1 MRKKIA
7 AFLAAALLAGTVCPA
22 RAAAAEQI
30 PAVTFKPSDV
40 VVDVSALLDGA
51 EEKALVEA
59 IVELSGVPALSAP
72 EEERSARRADIAAE
86 QDELLE
92 QIAALTGADD
102 LTAEHRYSMTVNAV
116 AVTVPY
122 DTLDDIRALDG
133 VASVH
138 PAERFAAPDSVGS
151 TQTVTAGE
159 SMTTLDM
166 VGADTAWAAGYD
178 GAGTVVAVIDTGLDT
193 DHPAFETE
201 PDPDTAALDRGAVAE
216 VLDSLNA
223 AGEYDGLT
231 AEDVYLSGKIPFA
244 FNYADKSTDVTHDN
258 DRQGDHGTHVAGII
272 GADGPDAD
280 AAGLAPKTQLL
291 IMKVFGSSED
301 SASETVLLA
310 ALEDAVLLGADVIN
324 MSLGT
329 PAGFSGGTVSYIKAL
344 DAAAEAGII
353 VCAAAGN
360 DYSSAYGNVS
370 GTNLGTTSNIDVG
383 TVNDPA
389 SLPGVLAVA
398 SVNSAWTLADGVTL
412 ANGDFVAVSDQGVS
426 FGLKRFAALT
436 ADKGREDGKYEFAVV
451 PGAGRE
457 EDFTDIDV
465 SGKIAV
471 IRRGEIPFVEKYANA
486 CAAGAAAVIICNNED
501 GAVLM
506 DLSNIGEYDRPCVLA
521 ARENGQRLIA
531 AAGKDGTG
539 TLTVA
544 AEPRSARTEDG
555 WRLSDFSSWGPL
567 PDLTLKPDLAAVGGN
582 VYSTRDD
589 GTYGEL
595 SGTSM
600 ASPQLA
606 AMAAVILQYVRTE
619 FGLEGADARD
629 MVQTL
634 LMNTAVPMTQTDG
647 VKYSPRK
654 QGAGLANV
662 GGAVTTPVLLTVKGS
677 ALPKAELGGDRG
689 QSGVYRFTFTA
700 HNLTDEPHSYV
711 LSADLLT
718 ETAEDGTML
727 QRARALDASVTYAG
741 ADGGSSAVGAVTVI
755 TVPAGGE
762 TEVTVTVRLSEQ
774 ERRTLRETFP
784 NGVYVEGYV
793 SLKSAEEGIPAL
805 TVPMLA
811 FFGDWSRAPLFERT
825 YVAEYDALDNAEVD
839 LTGNSA
845 YPFEIVTGDDS
856 YLGMNPVAADQTYI
870 PARSNALN
878 PDGGEG
884 GVIENIILDLYRN
897 ARSIT
902 VDVLDRYGASL
913 YQSTAEY
920 VRKSVYM
927 ESVGG
932 LYPAVW
938 TDYAENFSFDLREY
952 GLKNGDAVTIRITG
966 EKDAEGSYRQEVIT
980 VPAYIDG
987 AAPSVQAVRVDRE
1000 PGGSCRL
1007 TVTAQDNCYI
1017 AGFLALSADGRTV
1030 LGRYAADQR
1039 ARGAQVSAE
1048 LDVTDVIPVS
1058 GGKFLLCAM
1067 DYARNTALY
1076 EVNVLLDGES
1086 TILPDGALYAYYS
1099 DFDGQGWYR
1108 LDPEGG
1114 PAESAFL
1121 DYLGGIT
1128 AAETVGDYI
1137 FAASGGKIYAV
1148 GTADFQPTEVCG
1160 LGLEYS
1166 DEIADLAYRPAD
1178 GLLYA
1183 LARTGERYALFTVD
1197 PTAEETEKLAELDK
1211 NILSGFGAAA
1221 ALACGP
1227 DGGLY
1232 LLAGRTAESGGET
1245 LVLYRRDA
1253 DGGWQLREELGL
1265 TLENAELSAAFDG
1278 DTLYF
1283 TCYRKSQENP
1293 DDVSARL
1300 YAWTAENGLREVGE
1314 LPALPFDALV
1324 LTGGTDA
1331 EFPADGEVTAAT
1343 LNVGNR
1349 HLERSAGFTLAVEDV
1364 RPWYVDGQNY
1374 RVSWA
1379 SSDETVA
1386 VVDARGNVTARREGT
1401 AEITATLS
1409 RQGGPDVTARCTV
1422 TVEPG
1427 AQLHALGADGTW
1439 VALDV
1444 RTFRQL
1450 QAEETQLISDASAAA
1465 YAASA
1470 GPEGQDVIFVLD
1482 SGKAGDG
1489 ELCPAYTLYTYDAG
1503 TWELLDSRKLTRT
1516 WFVSP
1521 EQMPENG
1528 FRDLAYDPA
1537 TGYLAAAAG
1546 QCLFAIDVQHG
1557 RFYMAAD
1564 VSEQLGD
1571 AEFAGLAFD
1580 SGGNGWYLDSR
1591 GGVGEI
1597 RTYLG
1602 AADLGKAE
1610 TVLRTGGD
1618 VPELSSMEYDELSGR
1633 LWIVWDGRLYG
1644 VERVQNDY
1652 SITRSI
1658 GIGDGMSCLFTRH
1671 WPEG

>member
-22 RAAAAEQI
+22 RAAAAEQA
-30 PAVTFKPSDV
+30 PAVTFQPSDV
-40 VVDVSALLDGA
+40 VTDVSARLDVTEG
-51 EEKALVEA
+51 KTPVEA
-59 IVELSGVPALSAP
+59 IVELSAPPVLSAP
-72 EEERSARRADIAAE
+72 EGERSVRRADIAAE
-86 QDELLE
+86 QDALLE
-92 QIAALTGADD
+92 QIAALTGADS
-102 LTAEHRYSMTVNAV
+102 LTAEHRYFMTVNAV
-116 AVTVPY
+116 AVIVPY
-122 DTLDDIRALDG
+122 DALDGIRALDG
-133 VASVH
+133 VMSVH
-138 PAERFAAPDSVGS
+138 PAERFAAPDSTGG

-159 SMTTLDM
+159 NLTTLDM
-166 VGADTAWAAGYD
+166 VGANTAWAAGYD

-193 DHPAFETE
+193 DHPAFETD
-201 PDPDTAALDRGAVAE
+201 PDPDTAVLDRGAVAE

-231 AEDVYLSGKIPFA
+231 AEDAYISGKIPFA
-244 FNYADKSTDVTHDN
+244 FNYADGSTDVTHDN

-280 AAGLAPKTQLL
+280 VAGLAPKAQLL
-291 IMKVFGSSED
+291 IMKVFGNSED
-301 SASETVLLA
+301 SASETMLLA

-389 SLPGVLAVA
+389 SLSGVLAVA
-398 SVNSAWTLADGVTL
+398 SVNSTWALSDGVTL
-412 ANGDFVAVSDQGVS
+412 VSGDFVAVSDQGAS
-426 FGLKRFAALT
+426 FGLRRFAALT
-436 ADKGREDGKYEFAVV
+436 AEKGREDGKYEFFVV
-451 PGAGRE
+451 PGTGRE
-457 EDFTDIDV
+457 EDFTGVDV

-471 IRRGEIPFVEKYANA
+471 IRRGEIPFAEKYANA

-501 GAVLM
+501 STVLM
-506 DLSNIGEYDRPCVLA
+506 DLSGVGEYDCPCVLA
-521 ARENGQRLIA
+521 ARKNGERLIA

-567 PDLTLKPDLAAVGGN
+567 PDLSLKPDLAAVGGN

-606 AMAAVILQYVRTE
+606 AMTAVTLQYVRE
-619 FGLEGADARD
+619 KFGLDGADARD

-634 LMNTAVPMTQTDG
+634 LMNTAVPMAQTDG

-677 ALPKAELGGDRG
+677 ELPKAELGGDRG
-689 QSGVYRFTFTA
+689 QSGVYRVTFTA

-718 ETAEDGTML
+718 ETAESGTML
-727 QRARALDASVTYAG
+727 QRARVLDASVTFSG
-741 ADGGSSAVGAVTVI
+741 ADGGSSADGAATVV

-762 TEVTVTVRLSEQ
+762 TEVTVTARLSER

-784 NGVYVEGYV
+784 NGVYVEGYI
-793 SLKSAEEGIPAL
+793 SLRSAEEGVPAL
-805 TVPMLA
+805 TVPMLT

-825 YVAEYDALDNAEVD
+825 YVAEYDALDNADGD

-878 PDGGEG
+878 LDGGEG
-884 GVIENIILDLYRN
+884 GVIENLTLDLYRN

-913 YQSTAEY
+913 YRSTAEY

-927 ESVGG
+927 DSFGG
-932 LYPAVW
+932 MYPAVW
-938 TDYAENFSFDLREY
+938 TDYAENFGFDPREY

-980 VPAYIDG
+980 IPAYIDG
-987 AAPSVQAVRVDRE
+987 AAPSVQAVGVDRE

-1007 TVTAQDNCYI
+1007 TVTAQDNCYL

-1039 ARGAQVSAE
+1039 VRGAQVSAE

-1099 DFDGQGWYR
+1099 DFDGQGWYQ

-1137 FAASGGKIYAV
+1137 LAASGGKIYAV
-1148 GTADFQPTEVCG
+1148 DTATFQPVEVCG

-1166 DEIADLAYRPAD
+1166 DEIADLAYRTLD

-1183 LARTGERYALFTVD
+1183 LARTGEGYALFTVD
-1197 PTAEETEKLAELDK
+1197 PATEETEKLAEVDK

-1227 DGGLY
+1227 DSGLY
-1232 LLAGRTAESGGET
+1232 LLAGRAAESGGET
-1245 LVLYRRDA
+1245 LALYCRGA
-1253 DGGWQLREELGL
+1253 DGSWQLREELGL
-1265 TLENAELSAAFDG
+1265 TLGNAELSAAFDG

-1283 TCYRKSQENP
+1283 TCYRKSQEDP

-1300 YAWTAENGLREVGE
+1300 YAWTAEDGLREVGE

-1324 LTGGTDA
+1324 LTSGTDA
-1331 EFPADGEVTAAT
+1331 EFPADGDATAAT
-1343 LNVGNR
+1343 LNVGSR
-1349 HLERSAGFTLAVEDV
+1349 HLERSAGFTLAVENV
-1364 RPWYVDGQNY
+1364 RPWYVDGKNY
-1374 RVSWA
+1374 RVSWS

-1386 VVDARGNVTARREGT
+1386 AVDARGNVTARSEGT

-1409 RQGGPDVTARCTV
+1409 RQGSPDVTARCAV

-1439 VALDV
+1439 VTLDV
-1444 RTFRQL
+1444 KTFRQPK
-1450 QAEETQLISDASAAA
+1450 AEEMQLISDASAAA
-1465 YAASA
+1465 YAVSA
-1470 GPEGQDVIFVLD
+1470 GLEGQDVIFALD
-1482 SGKAGDG
+1482 SGEARDG
-1489 ELCPAYTLYTYDAG
+1489 ELCPVYTLYTYDAV
-1503 TWELLDSRKLTRT
+1503 TWALLDSRELTRT

-1521 EQMPENG
+1521 EQMPECG

-1557 RFYMAAD
+1557 RFYMTAD
-1564 VSEQLGD
+1564 ASEQLGD
-1571 AEFAGLAFD
+1571 AEFAGLTFD
-1580 SGGNGWYLDSR
+1580 SGGNGWYVDSR

-1597 RTYLG
+1597 RAYLG

-1610 TVLRTGGD
+1610 TVLRTGDD
-1618 VPELSSMEYDELSGR
+1618 VPELSSVEYDELSGR

-1644 VERVQNDY
+1644 AERGQSGY
-1652 SITRSI
+1652 SITRSV
-1658 GIGDGMSCLFTRH
+1658 GLGGGASCLFTRH

>member
-22 RAAAAEQI
+22 RAAAAEQAS
-30 PAVTFKPSDV
+30 AVTFRPSGILT
-40 VVDVSALLDGA
+40 DVSALLDGA
-51 EEKALVEA
+51 EKKTPVEA
-59 IVELSGVPALSAP
+59 IVELSGAPALSAP
-72 EEERSARRADIAAE
+72 EEERSARRADIAVE

-92 QIAALTGADD
+92 RIAALTGTDS
-102 LTAEHRYSMTVNAV
+102 LTVEHRYSMTVNAV

-122 DTLDDIRALDG
+122 DTLDGIRALDG

-138 PAERFAAPDSVGS
+138 PAERFAAPVSTGS
-151 TQTVTAGE
+151 TRSVAAGE
-159 SMTTLDM
+159 SVTTLDM

-201 PDPDTAALDRGAVAE
+201 PDPDTAALDRNAVAE
-216 VLDSLNA
+216 VLNSLNA

-244 FNYADKSTDVTHDN
+244 FNYADKSTDVTHDS

-272 GADGPDAD
+272 GADGPDSD
-280 AAGLAPKTQLL
+280 VAGLASKAQLL
-291 IMKVFGSSED
+291 ILKVFGNSGD
-301 SASETVLLA
+301 SASEAVLLA

-329 PAGFSGGTVSYIKAL
+329 PAGFSGGTASYIKAF

-353 VCAAAGN
+353 VCAAVGN

-370 GTNLGTTSNIDVG
+370 GTNLGTTANIDVG

-389 SLPGVLAVA
+389 SLSGVLAVA
-398 SVNSAWTLADGVTL
+398 SVNSAWALSDGVTL
-412 ANGDFVAVSDQGVS
+412 ASGDFVAISDQGTA
-426 FGLKRFAALT
+426 FGLNSFASLA
-436 ADKGREDGKYEFAVV
+436 AGKGREDGEYEFAVV
-451 PGAGRE
+451 PGMGRE
-457 EDFTDIDV
+457 ADFANIDV

-471 IRRGEIPFVEKYANA
+471 IRRGEIPFAEKYNNA
-486 CAAGAAAVIICNNED
+486 CAAGAAAVIICDNED
-501 GAVLM
+501 GTVLM
-506 DLSNIGEYDRPCVLA
+506 DLSETGQYDRPCVLA
-521 ARENGQRLIA
+521 TRENGERLIA

-539 TLTVA
+539 MLTVA
-544 AEPRSARTEDG
+544 AEPRSARTENG

-582 VYSTRDD
+582 VYSALNN

-606 AMAAVILQYVRTE
+606 AMAAVTFQYVRE
-619 FGLEGADARD
+619 KFGLDGADARD

-662 GGAVTTPVLLTVKGS
+662 GGAVTTPVLLTVEGS
-677 ALPKAELGGDRG
+677 DLPKAELGGDRG
-689 QSGVYRFTFTA
+689 QSGFYRFTFTA
-700 HNLTDEPHSYV
+700 RNLTDEPHSYV

-718 ETAEDGTML
+718 ETAEDGRML
-727 QRARALDASVTYAG
+727 QHARALDASVTYSG
-741 ADGGSSAVGAVTVI
+741 ADGGSSADGAAAVV

-762 TEVTVTVRLSEQ
+762 TEVTVTVRLSAE
-774 ERRTLRETFP
+774 ERRALRETFP

-793 SLKSAEEGIPAL
+793 SLESAEEGVPAL

-825 YVAEYDALDNAEVD
+825 YIAEYDALDNAEVD
-839 LTGNSA
+839 LTGNSV
-845 YPFEIVTGDDS
+845 YPLEIVTGS
-856 YLGMNPVAADQTYI
+856 GRYLGMNPVAADQTYL

-884 GVIENIILDLYRN
+884 GVIEDVTLDLYRN
-897 ARSIT
+897 ARSVT

-913 YQSTAEY
+913 YRSTAEY

-927 ESVGG
+927 ESIGG
-932 LYPAVW
+932 MYPAVW
-938 TDYAENFSFDLREY
+938 TDYADDFGFDPQTY
-952 GLKNGDAVTIRITG
+952 GLKDGDTVTVRITG
-966 EKDAEGSYRQEVIT
+966 EKDAEGAYRQEVIT
-980 VPAYIDG
+980 IPAYIDG
-987 AAPSVQAVRVDRE
+987 TAPGVQAVSVDRE

-1007 TVTAQDNCYI
+1007 TVTARDNFYI

-1039 ARGAQVSAE
+1039 VRGARVSAE

-1108 LDPEGG
+1108 LDPDGG

-1148 GTADFQPTEVCG
+1148 GTEDFQPVEVCG

-1166 DEIADLAYRPAD
+1166 DEIADLAYRPMN

-1183 LARTGERYALFTVD
+1183 LARTGEGYALFTID
-1197 PTAEETEKLAELDK
+1197 PATEKTEKLAEVDK

-1227 DGGLY
+1227 DGALY
-1232 LLAGRTAESGGET
+1232 LLAGRTAENGGET
-1245 LVLYRRDA
+1245 LALYRRDA

-1265 TLENAELSAAFDG
+1265 TLENAELSAVFDG
-1278 DTLYF
+1278 DTLFF

-1300 YAWTAENGLREVGE
+1300 YAWTAEDGLREVSE
-1314 LPALPFDALV
+1314 LPVLPFDALV

-1331 EFPADGEVTAAT
+1331 EFPADGDVTAAT
-1343 LNVGNR
+1343 LNAASR

-1364 RPWYVDGQNY
+1364 RPWYVDGKSC
-1374 RVSWA
+1374 RVSWS

-1386 VVDARGNVTARREGT
+1386 AVDARGNVTARSAGT

-1409 RQGGPDVTARCTV
+1409 RQGSPDVVARCTV

-1427 AQLHALGADGTW
+1427 ARLRARRSDGTW
-1439 VALDV
+1439 VALDTK
-1444 RTFRQL
+1444 TFQAP
-1450 QAEETQLISDASAAA
+1450 QAEDIQMISDASAAA

-1489 ELCPAYTLYTYDAG
+1489 ELCPVYTLYTYDAV
-1503 TWELLDSRKLTRT
+1503 TWALLDSRELTRT

-1546 QCLFAIDVQHG
+1546 QCLFAIDVQNG

-1564 VSEQLGD
+1564 ADEQLGD

-1580 SGGNGWYLDSR
+1580 SGGNGWYVDSR

-1597 RTYLG
+1597 RAYLS

-1618 VPELSSMEYDELSGR
+1618 EPELSSMEYDELSGR
-1633 LWIVWDGRLYG
+1633 LWIVWGGRLYG
-1644 VERVQNDY
+1644 VKRGQSGY
-1652 SITRSI
+1652 AITCSI
-1658 GIGDGMSCLFTRH
+1658 GIGDGASCLFTRH